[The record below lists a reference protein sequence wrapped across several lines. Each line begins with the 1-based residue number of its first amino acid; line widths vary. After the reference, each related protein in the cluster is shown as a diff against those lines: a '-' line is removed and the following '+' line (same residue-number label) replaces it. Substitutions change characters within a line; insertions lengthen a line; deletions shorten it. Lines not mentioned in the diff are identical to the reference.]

1 MWEIMMRLNF
11 RHLIGQPL
19 RTILALAGIIMSVTI
34 FILVPAL
41 GNTITE
47 SVSQTTLDLSGN
59 SSLEIRPT
67 SGGIDAG
74 VLEQLRANP
83 DIALATP
90 LITSGGVHTQTG
102 AVMALIGVDTSLD
115 SQVRTYVL
123 SSGEMPDAEG
133 EIVLTAD
140 YAAEMELELGDEAT
154 FLSLGGLR
162 SFTLVGLLGNETGVA
177 RMNSGD
183 VAVLGIADALA
194 LTGSEEYNT
203 ISIIARD
210 GTDLAA
216 LKSSLQSQFGDSLI
230 VDSPEGRF
238 QQTREFTMFTTVLLN
253 MVSTIMACFGMVL
266 IYNAIAVGVAQRRS
280 EIGVLRALGMS
291 SRAIQGLYLL
301 ESVVLG
307 LIGSFIGVIAG
318 YALTMLSSNLN
329 ALPTDFNN
337 TGLVTSAA
345 AITVPWW
352 LFIVAP
358 LFGLLIS
365 LIAAF
370 FSSRQIAKV
379 DPAEALVQIRAET
392 GQIQPAKWRVPV
404 ALILIGLVLVFRYV
418 IVPLDIMPLLVMMM
432 LANNAIVMTLV
443 ALILLYAPLVASLKN
458 RLPVMM
464 EAAFGLDGMLA
475 ATNFIRRPKRMV
487 VTGIF
492 LACAIFMGIYIA
504 QSVFGYTDF
513 VDTWNNTQNVGDIV
527 VTTVGTDPFAPLL
540 PLPED
545 AVEDI
550 ASTEGVA
557 QVIGEREIVV
567 SQGAT
572 KFSLR
577 AVDLESYIA
586 AGGTYSFERGDV
598 EAAMAA
604 ILDPNQNAIL
614 VSAGSG
620 TSIADLRDGST
631 LSLETPAGQVEFL
644 IHGIVF
650 TGLRPQQPVLVMNRQ
665 VYQRYWGDNQ
675 LDRLTLVLA
684 PDADSNE
691 IRRDIMSSYALRG
704 IVAFDAAEMREAFVG
719 RTVQSIQTVS
729 SLLTTLLIA
738 VLVVGIGSTFYI
750 LIIDRRREIGMLRA
764 AGMLPSQI
772 ARTVVLE
779 MLILFV
785 IGAVLGVPIALLGHA
800 TQEVFVEAMM
810 GIDLT
815 VNVYQILGMLVLVG
829 ILTLLAAAMPAQNAS
844 KTNIL
849 EAMRYE

>member
-11 RHLIGQPL
+11 RHLKGQPL
-19 RTILALAGIIMSVTI
+19 RTLLALAGIVMSVTI
-34 FILVPAL
+34 FVLVPAL
-41 GNTITE
+41 SNTITE
-47 SVSQTTLDLSGN
+47 SVAQTSLDLSGN
-59 SSLEIRPT
+59 SSLEIRSN
-67 SGGIDAG
+67 SGGVPAS
-74 VLEQLRANP
+74 VLEQLRENP
-83 DIALATP
+83 DITLATP

-102 AVMALIGVDTSLD
+102 AIMALIGIAPSLD
-115 SQVRTYVL
+115 TQIRTYVL

-133 EIVLTAD
+133 EMLLTAD
-140 YAAEMELELGDEAT
+140 YAAEMELVLGDELS

-162 SFTLVGLLGNETGVA
+162 NFTLVGLLSNETGVA

-183 VAVLGIADALA
+183 VAVLGIVDALA
-194 LTGSEEYNT
+194 LTGSDEYNT
-203 ISIIARD
+203 ISIIARE
-210 GTDLAA
+210 GADLAA
-216 LKSSLQSQFGDSLI
+216 LESSLQEELGDVLI

-238 QQTREFTMFTTVLLN
+238 QQTRDFTLVTTVLLN
-253 MVSTIMACFGMVL
+253 MVSTVMACFGMVL

-307 LIGSFIGVIAG
+307 LIGSFFGAIAG
-318 YALTMLSSNLN
+318 YGLTILSQKLN

-345 AITVPWW
+345 PITVPWW

-358 LFGLLIS
+358 VFGIIIS
-365 LIAAF
+365 VIAAY
-370 FSSRQIAKV
+370 FSARGIAKI

-392 GQIQPAKWRVPV
+392 GEIQPAKWRLPLGLILIALVLIFRYGIVPLKILPV
-404 ALILIGLVLVFRYV
+404 LTLMMIANTAIIMTLAALILVYTPV
-418 IVPLDIMPLLVMMM
+418 I
-432 LANNAIVMTLV
+432 AW
-443 ALILLYAPLVASLKN
+443 LKK
-458 RLPVMM
+458 RLPIWM
-464 EAAFGLDGMLA
+464 EASFGLDGMLA
-475 ATNFIRRPKRMV
+475 STNFIRRPKRMIA
-487 VTGIF
+487 TGLF
-492 LACAIFMGIYIA
+492 LSCAVFMGIYIA

-513 VDTWNNTQNVGDIV
+513 VDDWNSSQNIGDIV
-527 VTTVGTDPFAPLL
+527 VTTAGTDPFAPLL
-540 PLPED
+540 PLPDD

-550 ASTEGVA
+550 SEMDGIT
-557 QVIGEREIVV
+557 QLIGEREIVI
-567 SQGAT
+567 SENNLNY
-572 KFSLR
+572 SLR

-586 AGGTYSFERGDV
+586 AGGGYKFESGDA
-598 EAAMAA
+598 ETGMAA

-614 VSAGSG
+614 ISAGSG
-620 TSIADLRDGST
+620 TSIANLREGSS
-631 LSLETPAGQVEFL
+631 LSLDTPSGRVDFL
-644 IHGIVF
+644 IHGVIF
-650 TGLRPQQPVLVMNRQ
+650 TGLRPQQPVIVINRQ
-665 VYQRYWGDNQ
+665 LYQRYWNDNQ

-684 PDADSNE
+684 PDADSNA

-750 LIIDRRREIGMLRA
+750 LIIDRRREVGMLRA

-772 ARTVVLE
+772 ARMVVLE
-779 MLILFV
+779 MLLLFV

-800 TQEVFVEAMM
+800 TQEIFVEAMM

-815 VNVYQILGMLVLVG
+815 INVYQVLGMLLLVFL
-829 ILTLLAAAMPAQNAS
+829 LTLIAAAMPAQIAS
-844 KTNIL
+844 KTNVL